1 MRILDKRAD
10 SDRYPAIAIIE
21 YSSIAAGITAGDA
34 MMKKAPL
41 SILNAGTVHSGKYLI
56 LIGGDVASVEE
67 SYNEGLQIRTE
78 LIIDKVILP
87 DIHQQVND
95 GVFGKKLDD
104 YSEAIGVLE
113 TSTVSSNVAAADSAV
128 KGADVQIL
136 EIRLADGL
144 GGNAFTLFGGNV
156 ENVQAA
162 IGIGGDRINNT
173 EITVHTTVIPRIDEQ
188 MAAEIRHGSRFFNKI
203 K

>member
-1 MRILDKRAD
+1 MIKLEKT
-10 SDRYPAIAIIE
+10 SKDRYPAIAIIE

-34 MMKKAPL
+34 MMKKASL
-41 SILNAGTVHSGKYLI
+41 SVLNTGTVHPGKYLI

-67 SYNEGLQIRTE
+67 SYNEGSRIRPE
-78 LIIDKVILP
+78 LIADKIILP
-87 DIHQQVND
+87 DIHQQAHD
-95 GVFGKKLDD
+95 AIFGRKLDQ
-104 YSEAIGVLE
+104 YSEAVGVIE
-113 TSTVSSNVAAADSAV
+113 TSTVASNVGAADAAV
-128 KGADVQIL
+128 KGANVQIL

-162 IGIGGDRINNT
+162 IEIGSEKIKNT
-173 EITVHTTVIPRIDEQ
+173 DITVHTTVIPRIDEQ
-188 MAAEIRHGSRFFNKI
+188 MAAEIRQGSRFFDK